1 MLLSLLSSLVEA
13 SESLLFVTLRDLSK
27 QSAAAPFQ
35 PSLSC
40 LITLDCSQA
49 SRYTFLVTCCDWVVV
64 FGLVLQ
70 VTEKRSLSIQFK
82 ILGESP
88 PRLNARSS
96 C

>member
-27 QSAAAPFQ
+27 QSATAPFQ
-35 PSLSC
+35 LSLFC

-49 SRYTFLVTCCDWVVV
+49 SRYTFLVTCYGWVVV

-70 VTEKRSLSIQFK
+70 VTEKRSLSIRSK

-88 PRLNARSS
+88 PHLNARSS